1 MIYNENGIIVQPYEY
16 TLNEGVFQDIWFRI
30 KDMITKLINKF
41 KLTIQSI
48 RNNKY
53 KSLFLQNKEKIFNN
67 TFVIENKVFSAY
79 GYDDCFNNLNTCIRI
94 LLTAVARYDN
104 SDMQNIM
111 NEVDDEL
118 FKTDNSLWKKSDN
131 IYDDINRFILGD
143 VRHIVKYDLSGEEA
157 FSYATDLKGNAITN
171 INTVTNLLNDCI
183 KSLNHLAK
191 DRKNQNDILIIDQ
204 IFMKINVYSNACMS
218 SLIEVSKCSTQAILD
233 FLNNQ

>member
-1 MIYNENGIIVQPYEY
+1 MIFNENGIIVQPYEY

-48 RNNKY
+48 KNNKY
-53 KSLFLQNKEKIFNN
+53 KSLFLQNKEKIYNN

-79 GYDDCFNNLNTCIRI
+79 GYENCFNNLATCIKI
-94 LLTAVARYDN
+94 MISTVARYDD
-104 SDMQNIM
+104 SDMENVLKII
-111 NEVDDEL
+111 DDEL
-118 FKTDNSLWKKSDN
+118 FKTGNPLWKRSDN

-143 VRHIVKYDLSGEEA
+143 DHTIKYELSGDEA
-157 FSYATDLKGNAITN
+157 FSYATDLNGNATTN

-183 KSLNHLAK
+183 KSLNKLAK
-191 DRKNQNDILIIDQ
+191 DRKNQNDIQIINQ
-204 IFMKINVYSNACMS
+204 IFNHINVYSNACMT
-218 SLIEVSKCSTQAILD
+218 SLIEISKQSTLAILD